1 MVAAPDQIARFA
13 AEASRNWL
21 SQCLEAWRPRERL
34 GGWEWA
40 DRERVLSREESP
52 SPGPWRSLVWQ
63 RAILDA
69 LADPTIDWIVILKA
83 AQMGVSE
90 IVRCAVGRWALL
102 DPGDVLW
109 VVTTEAAA
117 KKAMKKL
124 RAMFR
129 STPALRPLVSSR
141 RTDRTLLELVLTNG
155 MRIVIGWAGSAQSL
169 ASDPFRY
176 VILDE
181 VAKYKWSVQG
191 EGSAVDLAKER
202 TKVYGRRGKIVLLS
216 SPKDENDLIV
226 TNHAEVADRRVFAVP
241 CPACGDVQP
250 IDWAAVRWP
259 GGEPATAPTEA
270 MARVRLADQVEGERS
285 AWVAC
290 RACADGKLLPH
301 RAAFDGRA
309 RWVQEEEAPR
319 SRRVAFHVP
328 EFFHWETTLSDLVAK
343 WLRCT
348 KPRALQAFH
357 NGSLGLPYR
366 SERGALQ
373 ANLFQRRAVHEDGL
387 VPSWATAVLA
397 TADTQIDHFW
407 FMVRAWGPGGR
418 SRLLDWGKAGSFDE
432 LEARTLKRRFP
443 IEGRGESVGA
453 RFLLIDSG
461 GGMET
466 TDGSRTHDVYKFA
479 KRVAHVLP
487 IKGAADKNPED
498 GRPVWATKVE
508 YTPAVERAGAQRV
521 ELELYHAHTEY
532 WKDTAN
538 ATIRADAP
546 VLWEESQSAA
556 APDYGRHLT
565 GEHRVMLSTPGG
577 ETSWRWQP
585 RSKHARH
592 DLWDCAWMQLVA
604 AEIARV
610 DGEAPIA
617 RRLEAKVQR
626 KKKARETR
634 DTRRARLP
642 DGRPYHVGRR

>member
-1 MVAAPDQIARFA
+1 MVNAAATDQFV
-13 AEASRNWL
+13 AEANKHWL
-21 SQCLEAWRPRERL
+21 AQCLEAWRPRERL

-366 SERGALQ
+366 SEHGALS
-373 ANLFQRRAVHEDGL
+373 ASIFQQRAQHPNGV

-397 TADTQIDHFW
+397 TADTQSDHFW

-418 SRLLDWGKAGSFDE
+418 SRLLDWGRVDSFDD
-432 LEARTLKRRFP
+432 LEARTLKQRFP
-443 IEGRGESVGA
+443 VEGRGESVVP
-453 RFLLIDSG
+453 RFLAIDSG

-466 TDGSRTHDVYKFA
+466 PDGSRTHQVYQFA
-479 KRVAHVLP
+479 KRTPHVIPVKGEADKVAHEGKP
-487 IKGAADKNPED
+487 IRTSVVAYRPPGTAKESAA
-498 GRPVWATKVE
+498 
-508 YTPAVERAGAQRV
+508 
-521 ELELYHAHTEY
+521 LEVDLHLLHTDY
-532 WKDTAN
+532 WKDTA
-538 ATIRADAP
+538 AALIRADKP
-546 VLWEESQSAA
+546 VLWEESLSAA
-556 APDYGRHLT
+556 DVTYGKHLT
-565 GEHRVMLSTPGG
+565 GERKVMVTAANG
-577 ETSWRWQP
+577 ETSWRWEP
-585 RSKHARH
+585 RSKHSRH
-592 DLWDCAWMQLVA
+592 DLWDCAVYQCAA
-604 AEIARV
+604 AEIAKV
-610 DGEAPIA
+610 EVEAPITS
-617 RRLEAKVQR
+617 RLAAKTKVPT
-626 KKKARETR
+626 KPEGA
-634 DTRRARLP
+634 RARFAAP
-642 DGRPYHVGRR
+642 PIRTQY

>member
-1 MVAAPDQIARFA
+1 MVNAAATDQFV
-13 AEASRNWL
+13 AEANKHWL
-21 SQCLEAWRPRERL
+21 AQCLEAWRPRERL

-90 IVRCAVGRWALL
+90 LVRCAVGRWALL

-109 VVTTEAAA
+109 VVTTETAA

-259 GGEPATAPTEA
+259 GGSPETAPTEG
-270 MARVRLADQVEGERS
+270 MARVRLADTIDAAQS
-285 AWVAC
+285 AWVGC
-290 RACADGKLLPH
+290 RSCAAGKLLPH
-301 RAAFDGRA
+301 RAAFDERA

-328 EFFHWETTLSDLVAK
+328 EFFHWETTLSGLVAK

-348 KPRALQAFH
+348 TPKNLQAFH

-366 SERGALQ
+366 SERGALEAQ
-373 ANLFQRRAVHEDGL
+373 LFQRRAQYPNGV
-387 VPSWATAVLA
+387 VPTWATAVLA
-397 TADTQIDHFW
+397 TADTQADSFW
-407 FMVRAWGPGGR
+407 FMVRAWGPGSR
-418 SRLLDWGKAGSFDE
+418 SRLLDWGKVATFDE
-432 LEARTLKRRFP
+432 LETRTLKQRFP
-443 IEGRGESVGA
+443 VEGRGETVVP
-453 RFLLIDSG
+453 RFLMIDSG

-466 TDGSRTHDVYKFA
+466 PDGSRTRDVYHFA
-479 KRVAHVLP
+479 QRTPHVIPVKGEAGKAAHEGRPIRTSRVTYKDSAP
-487 IKGAADKNPED
+487 GAASD
-498 GRPVWATKVE
+498 
-508 YTPAVERAGAQRV
+508 
-521 ELELYHAHTEY
+521 LEVDLHLLHVDY
-532 WKDTAN
+532 WKDTA
-538 ATIRADAP
+538 AALIRAEKP
-546 VLWEESQSAA
+546 TVLWEESLSAA
-556 APDYGRHLT
+556 DATYGKHLT
-565 GEHRVMLSTPGG
+565 GERKVMVTAANG
-577 ETSWRWQP
+577 ETSWRWEP
-585 RSKHARH
+585 RSKHSRH
-592 DLWDCAWMQLVA
+592 DLWDCAVYQCAA
-604 AEIARV
+604 AEVARV
-610 DGEAPIA
+610 EDETPITSRLAAKKSVPTKSAALRAGVRFAPPPI
-617 RRLEAKVQR
+617 RTQ
-626 KKKARETR
+626 
-634 DTRRARLP
+634 
-642 DGRPYHVGRR
+642 Y